1 MHVRTRGGGQTR
13 SRHARRDRPRSCQVT
28 EGDGARTR
36 VPIVRWARS
45 YRRADFRFDLI
56 AGVTVS
62 ALVVPKALGYAG
74 IAGVPIERGLY
85 AAAAGCLIYALF
97 GTSRQI
103 STGPSSALAAI
114 AASAVVLTGVSAGD
128 QTIELGG
135 AITLVTGA
143 LFVLAGVLRMGW
155 LSRLLSRAVITGF
168 LFGAAIDVVIGELPK
183 LTGTSADGTNSWR
196 ELGSWLGNLDD
207 THGLT
212 LLVGGA
218 SLAIVV
224 ALHVKAPKVPGAL
237 VL

>member
-74 IAGVPIERGLY
+74 IAGVPVERGLY
-85 AAAAGCLIYALF
+85 AAAAGCLLYAVF

-114 AASAVVLTGVSAGD
+114 AASAAVLSGVATGAPTYELVAAITVLTGV
-128 QTIELGG
+128 LF
-135 AITLVTGA
+135 LVA
-143 LFVLAGVLRMGW
+143 AVFKLGW
-155 LSRLLSRAVITGF
+155 LSRLLSKAVITGF

-183 LTGTSADGTNSWR
+183 LTGTAAEGTNSWH
-196 ELGSWLGNLDD
+196 ELIDWVRNIGD
-207 THGLT
+207 
-212 LLVGGA
+212 
-218 SLAIVV
+218 
-224 ALHVKAPKVPGAL
+224 
-237 VL
+237 

>member
-45 YRRADFRFDLI
+45 YRRADLRFDLV

-74 IAGVPIERGLY
+74 IAGVPIEQGLY
-85 AAAAGCLIYALF
+85 AAAAGCLIYAVF

-114 AASAVVLTGVSAGD
+114 AASAAVISGVALGQQTAELVV
-128 QTIELGG
+128 
-135 AITLVTGA
+135 AITLFTGL
-143 LFVLAGVLRMGW
+143 LFV
-155 LSRLLSRAVITGF
+155 
-168 LFGAAIDVVIGELPK
+168 GAAVLK
-183 LTGTSADGTNSWR
+183 LS
-196 ELGSWLGNLDD
+196 
-207 THGLT
+207 
-212 LLVGGA
+212 
-218 SLAIVV
+218 
-224 ALHVKAPKVPGAL
+224 
-237 VL
+237 